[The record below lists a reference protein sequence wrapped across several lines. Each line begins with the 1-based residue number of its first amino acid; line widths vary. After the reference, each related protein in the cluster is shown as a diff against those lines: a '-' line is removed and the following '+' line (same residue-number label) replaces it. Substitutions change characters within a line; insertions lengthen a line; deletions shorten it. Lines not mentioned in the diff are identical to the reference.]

1 MSIQFDSS
9 RFMRDTPISPFYSHP
24 PHLPTLFHP
33 DIYSHMTRF
42 DEDLWNSRLAERKIM
57 ERYQEDKYFQR
68 ISPPKQMS
76 EEIRPAEIDLTTTG
90 PRNQVEDYSRHSP
103 RYYYNSQGEKER
115 ESETDYS
122 LKSHS
127 VSPPGLDERLRKSSY
142 YTSSVQ
148 SNGIMDKTE
157 HQGAIN
163 LTSVRE
169 STESLQ
175 NGEILRNGDMTEESQ
190 ETGQQSPHDQP
201 VAAKRKVKSN
211 SAIET
216 GIGMGGILGQQMA
229 MAAQHG
235 LTAQQLQQFLQQ
247 QTTPAINPTQIQQLM
262 QHQSMVMQHQQQQKL
277 QEQVLQELNEQ
288 LQMNML
294 QQSKLMQQPDKVKN
308 SKSQQ
313 QLTQLAVQQQ
323 QLVQQIQQI
332 QLQQRQFLLACLAQ
346 PFVGVSQGM
355 MSPVEIQQLW
365 KEVAAQSGL
374 QDESKAHFNG
384 LNSTRSQT
392 PTSQALPTW
401 TNGVANHLSQHNIS
415 GQPSR
420 PQPEEEDDEP
430 KFTTLYRQGLCKW
443 PGCDIQCENYKVFFR
458 HINEEHHLD
467 DRSTAQA
474 RVQMQ
479 VVSQLEIQLTR
490 EKELLQEMM
499 RHLHMK
505 PNDKNST
512 VAEVQKP
519 RAPVIIS
526 TAATEMPTSPQSTS
540 TLSSLSVPSPPKMT
554 SVITS
559 PTKILPSLH
568 MSASAPPT
576 PVSLV
581 SHPISLPIVIPP
593 QLGHTSISKPPTPQS
608 HSMSQPS
615 TPTSIGPM
623 RRRVSDK
630 CNLPI
635 SAEIQR
641 NREFY
646 KNTDVR
652 PPFTYASLIRQ
663 AIIES
668 QHKQLTLNEI
678 YQWFQN
684 TFSYFRRNEATWK
697 NAVRHNLSLHKCFM
711 RVENVKGAVWTVD
724 EIEFYKRRP
733 QKLGG
738 SMGMREIPSPGSDP
752 SVFGDSLNASLRA
765 AIEQANIHF
774 MNNQNYSNGE
784 SSLDGAED
792 LSMKSNRNDSSE
804 SLSKFDFPSREEY
817 HMMMKEEAQDDA
829 YNENENEGHLGDGIH
844 KDEDMIDSEIDS
856 ISQEMIEVKT
866 EDQTSVHSPKDTSH
880 VPTNHEIF
888 SSLLQKAQDSMSAT
902 SSHIAS

>member
-1 MSIQFDSS
+1 
-9 RFMRDTPISPFYSHP
+9 MRDAQISPFYSHP
-24 PHLPTLFHP
+24 HLPHLSTLFHP
-33 DIYSHMTRF
+33 HVYSRMTRF

-57 ERYQEDKYFQR
+57 ERYQEDKYYQR
-68 ISPPKQMS
+68 ISPPKQILD
-76 EEIRPAEIDLTTTG
+76 EIRPSEIDLTTTG
-90 PRNQVEDYSRHSP
+90 HRSQVEDYTHHSP
-103 RYYYNSQGEKER
+103 RFYYSGLAEKDR
-115 ESETDYS
+115 ESETEYS
-122 LKSHS
+122 RTSVS

-142 YTSSVQ
+142 YASSVQ
-148 SNGIMDKTE
+148 ENGIMEKSE

-163 LTSVRE
+163 LSAVRE

-175 NGEILRNGDMTEESQ
+175 NGDVLKNGENTEESQ
-190 ETGQQSPHDQP
+190 ESGPLSPHDQP

-216 GIGMGGILGQQMA
+216 GSGMGGILGQQMM
-229 MAAQHG
+229 MAAQQG
-235 LTAQQLQQFLQQ
+235 LVTPQQLQQLLQQ
-247 QTTPAINPTQIQQLM
+247 QQQTAPGLNPSQLQQLM
-262 QHQSMVMQHQQQQKL
+262 QHQSMVLQHQQQQKL
-277 QEQVLQELNEQ
+277 QEQVLQELNDQ

-294 QQSKLMQQPDKVKN
+294 QQSKLMQQTDKVKS
-308 SKSQQ
+308 SKAQQ

-332 QLQQRQFLLACLAQ
+332 QIQQRQFLLACLAQ
-346 PFVGVSQGM
+346 PFMGVNQGM

-374 QDESKAHFNG
+374 QDESKPHY
-384 LNSTRSQT
+384 LTSTRSQT

-401 TNGVANHLSQHNIS
+401 TNGLVNHLSQYGIS

-420 PQPEEEDDEP
+420 PPPEEEDEEP
-430 KFTTLYRQGLCKW
+430 KFTTLFRHGLCKW
-443 PGCDIQCENYKVFFR
+443 PGCDTQCESYKIFIR
-458 HINEEHHLD
+458 HISEEHHLD

-505 PNDKNST
+505 PNNSKNGNSLDL
-512 VAEVQKP
+512 QKQRVP
-519 RAPVIIS
+519 NIIS
-526 TAATEMPTSPQSTS
+526 SAAEMPTSPLSTS
-540 TLSSLSVPSPPKMT
+540 TLSSMSVPSPPKMT

-559 PTKILPSLH
+559 PTKIQPSVH

-581 SHPISLPIVIPP
+581 PHPMSLPIVIPP
-593 QLGHTSISKPPTPQS
+593 QLGPASISKPPTPQS

-668 QHKQLTLNEI
+668 QHKQLTLNEV
-678 YQWFQN
+678 YQWFQT

-738 SMGMREIPSPGSDP
+738 SIGMKDMPSPGSDP
-752 SVFGDSLNASLRA
+752 TIFGDNLNASLRA
-765 AIEQANIHF
+765 AIEQANIQF
-774 MNNQNYSNGE
+774 MNNQNYSNGD

-792 LSMKSNRNDSSE
+792 LSMKSSRNDSSE

-817 HMMMKEEAQDDA
+817 MMMKDEVHDDA
-829 YNENENEGHLGDGIH
+829 FDENENNGHLGDGNH
-844 KDEDMIDSEIDS
+844 RDEEMIDNEINN
-856 ISQEMIEVKT
+856 IPQEIVEVKT
-866 EDQTSVHSPKDTSH
+866 EEQKSSVRSPKDDSH
-880 VPTNHEIF
+880 VPTNQEIF
-888 SSLLQKAQDSMSAT
+888 SNLLQRTQESIIST
-902 SSHIAS
+902 SSNAITS

>member
-1 MSIQFDSS
+1 
-9 RFMRDTPISPFYSHP
+9 
-24 PHLPTLFHP
+24 
-33 DIYSHMTRF
+33 
-42 DEDLWNSRLAERKIM
+42 M
-57 ERYQEDKYFQR
+57 E
-68 ISPPKQMS
+68 
-76 EEIRPAEIDLTTTG
+76 
-90 PRNQVEDYSRHSP
+90 
-103 RYYYNSQGEKER
+103 
-115 ESETDYS
+115 
-122 LKSHS
+122 KS
-127 VSPPGLDERLRKSSY
+127 
-142 YTSSVQ
+142 
-148 SNGIMDKTE
+148 E

-163 LTSVRE
+163 LSSVRDN
-169 STESLQ
+169 SDSLP
-175 NGEILRNGDMTEESQ
+175 NGDIRNGDSTEDSQ
-190 ETGQQSPHDQP
+190 DRRSQSPIEQP
-201 VAAKRKVKSN
+201 VAGKRKIKSN

-216 GIGMGGILGQQMA
+216 GMGGILGQQMM
-229 MAAQHG
+229 MAAQQG
-235 LTAQQLQQFLQQ
+235 LIIPQHIQQLLQQHQQTTTGLSPTQLQQ
-247 QTTPAINPTQIQQLM
+247 IM
-262 QHQSMVMQHQQQQKL
+262 QHQSIVLQHQQQQKL
-277 QEQVLQELNEQ
+277 QEHVLQELNEQ
-288 LQMNML
+288 LQINML
-294 QQSKLMQQPDKVKN
+294 QQSKLMQQPEKVKN
-308 SKSQQ
+308 TKSQQ
-313 QLTQLAVQQQ
+313 ELMQLAVQQQ

-346 PFVGVSQGM
+346 PFVGVTQGM

-374 QDESKAHFNG
+374 QDDSKTHYNG
-384 LNSTRSQT
+384 LTSTRSHT

-401 TNGVANHLSQHNIS
+401 TNGVVNHLSQHGIS
-415 GQPSR
+415 GQLSR
-420 PQPEEEDDEP
+420 PPPEEEDDEP
-430 KFTTLYRQGLCKW
+430 KFTTLYRHGLCKW
-443 PGCDIQCENYKVFFR
+443 PGCDMQCETYKTFIR
-458 HINEEHHLD
+458 HIREEHHLD

-479 VVSQLEIQLTR
+479 VVSQLEIQLAR

-505 PNDKNST
+505 PNDNKNGNSSD
-512 VAEVQKP
+512 VQKT
-519 RAPVIIS
+519 RAPTMIS
-526 TAATEMPTSPQSTS
+526 TAADMPTSPLSTS
-540 TLSSLSVPSPPKMT
+540 TFSSLSVPSPPKMT

-559 PTKILPSLH
+559 PTKIQPSLH
-568 MSASAPPT
+568 MSLSAPPT

-593 QLGHTSISKPPTPQS
+593 QMGPASISKPPTPQS

-678 YQWFQN
+678 YQWFQT

-738 SMGMREIPSPGSDP
+738 NIGMKDLPSPGSDP
-752 SVFGDSLNASLRA
+752 TIFGDNLNASLRA
-765 AIEQANIHF
+765 AIEQVNIQF
-774 MNNQNYSNGE
+774 MNSQNYSNGD

-792 LSMKSNRNDSSE
+792 LSMKSSRNDSSE
-804 SLSKFDFPSREEY
+804 SLSKFDFPSREDY
-817 HMMMKEEAQDDA
+817 MIMKEEVHDDA
-829 YNENENEGHLGDGIH
+829 FDENENSGQLGDGNRR
-844 KDEDMIDSEIDS
+844 DEEMIDSDMDS
-856 ISQEMIEVKT
+856 IPQEAVEVQIK
-866 EDQTSVHSPKDTSH
+866 EESPARSPKNGPVT
-880 VPTNHEIF
+880 PKQEIF
-888 SSLLQKAQDSMSAT
+888 SNLLQRTQESIISSA
-902 SSHIAS
+902 SNPIAS